1 MQRSKS
7 LAMMFL
13 LGAALVGGVLGFT
26 ADRMLVRDQ
35 LCPKLGGQ
43 QAMRDRIAAELGL
56 DAAQRAR
63 FDSILIA
70 RNARIDSLQLPI
82 RPQMDS
88 LIQAARA
95 EIRTMLTPAQQARYD
110 ELKREIDR
118 NRAERR

>member
-1 MQRSKS
+1 MERSKS

-26 ADRMLVRDQ
+26 ADRVLVRDQ
-35 LCPKLGGQ
+35 LCPKIGSQ
-43 QAMRDRIAAELGL
+43 QAMRDRMAADLGL
-56 DAAQRAR
+56 DASQRAR

-70 RNARIDSLQLPI
+70 RNARIDSLQRPI

-88 LIQAARA
+88 VIQAARTS
-95 EIRTMLTPAQQARYD
+95 IRAILTPDQQARYD

-118 NRAERR
+118 NRAERK

>member
-35 LCPKLGGQ
+35 LCPKIGGQ

-56 DAAQRAR
+56 DATQRAR

-95 EIRTMLTPAQQARYD
+95 EIRTMLTPGQQARYD
-110 ELKREIDR
+110 DLKREIDR
-118 NRAERR
+118 NRAARR

>member
-35 LCPKLGGQ
+35 LCPKIGGQ

-70 RNARIDSLQLPI
+70 RNTRIDSLQLPI

-95 EIRTMLTPAQQARYD
+95 EIRTMLTPEQQARYD
-110 ELKREIDR
+110 DLKREIDR